1 MLIQHRFSVLRV
13 KSKIYFS
20 KKMFYLTK
28 ICQICDLSSWWFDV
42 PLLGVHM
49 NYMICVFPHWLKLQ
63 QTVEKKADTLTYL
76 HTVMFP
82 LSSSPSTSALSF
94 FFGENTLM
102 MRQALKQ
109 SFLKKNNN
117 NNKKKT
123 HWKCLWEVAASGC
136 KRKNS
141 LVCFSIQDF
150 FCDKFHESNPLKNIN
165 NWKEMSTG
173 RVKTKQKA
181 AQWRVFLWVKCLQL
195 RGACFRMCCL
205 FDCLFTVC
213 QLSQVLYC
221 TSLCV
226 DSTRSSWRL
235 QDFLSFPALW
245 DARPHKG

>member
-1 MLIQHRFSVLRV
+1 MKHFITSDRGRCNIDKLYLVPLKSLKRMLIQHRFSVLRV

-109 SFLKKNNN
+109 SFLKKKKTTTT
-117 NNKKKT
+117 KKK
-123 HWKCLWEVAASGC
+123 
-136 KRKNS
+136 
-141 LVCFSIQDF
+141 
-150 FCDKFHESNPLKNIN
+150 PLKV
-165 NWKEMSTG
+165 SVG
-173 RVKTKQKA
+173 GCC
-181 AQWRVFLWVKCLQL
+181 QWV
-195 RGACFRMCCL
+195 
-205 FDCLFTVC
+205 
-213 QLSQVLYC
+213 
-221 TSLCV
+221 
-226 DSTRSSWRL
+226 
-235 QDFLSFPALW
+235 
-245 DARPHKG
+245 